1 MPKKPKQEKKM
12 PSPSLKTRK
21 IKIKVV
27 GIGGGGASI
36 VSEMTSSL
44 KGVSFLVADT
54 DEKVLK
60 KVKKGVRALQFGEK
74 TANGMGTGMNP
85 ELAQAA
91 AIEEKEKIS
100 RAIGEQD
107 LIVLI
112 GSLGGGVASGAG
124 PVVASAYTEQKN
136 ISIGIFTLPFS
147 FEGEKKMKI
156 AKKAL
161 VDLQDSLSG
170 VIVVPNEKIL
180 ELVDKKTPLK
190 KSLSALNQVFVGWLC
205 DLIGVIS
212 KPGLINIDFADL
224 KTILA
229 GKGKVLFFGEGVAHG
244 PNRAEE
250 AVKNIFQNPF
260 TEGEPKRVKKMLFNV
275 TGGKDLGLKEVETV
289 SNQIAKLNPK
299 AKIIFGISED
309 TAYNGR
315 IKVTLLCVSDTEKS
329 EKSEKKVVQKNEKK
343 FKKIKLGLSK
353 KQSQKPAQ
361 ENKVE
366 EKREKREES
375 REEEPEDDKKPRRNA
390 LEVKEDEKEEKDREW
405 GNEPDWDV
413 PAFLRDKG

>member
-353 KQSQKPAQ
+353 KQSQKPAK

-366 EKREKREES
+366 EKREES